1 MTKSFRNII
10 GAVTI
15 LGLLASPV
23 FAAQTKEELLKSLQE
38 KMIQLRAQIEAL
50 QQAQTAVQNTE
61 TEIQG
66 TLGLIR
72 GLREGMTGNDVKK
85 LQEFLSGDREIYPEG
100 LITGFYGRLTAKA
113 VKKFQ
118 ARHGIDQ
125 LGIVGPKTLE
135 KLNERIEERLIKQG
149 YGIGL
154 PSGEPCE
161 KVPPGHLIAPGYLK
175 KHGNIRPLIPPCQLL
190 PPGIAKKIHDDDDED
205 DDDDNGT
212 TTPDII
218 APIIS
223 NVNVTGIAQ
232 TSVTINWTTNEV
244 SDSRVEYGTTTS
256 YGSSTTLNT
265 SLVTAHSQA
274 LTGLAAST
282 LYHYRVISR
291 DGAHNTA
298 TSSDATFTSSSI
310 PDTTS
315 PILSLVTNSG
325 TTATSTN
332 ITWTTDETATSKVW
346 YTTALPLLIAP
357 ATLHTGS
364 VDLVTSHVT
373 SLGSLTAST
382 TYFYLAVS
390 GDASGNSATS
400 SVFSFTTL

>member
-1 MTKSFRNII
+1 M
-10 GAVTI
+10 
-15 LGLLASPV
+15 
-23 FAAQTKEELLKSLQE
+23 
-38 KMIQLRAQIEAL
+38 
-50 QQAQTAVQNTE
+50 
-61 TEIQG
+61 
-66 TLGLIR
+66 
-72 GLREGMTGNDVKK
+72 
-85 LQEFLSGDREIYPEG
+85 
-100 LITGFYGRLTAKA
+100 
-113 VKKFQ
+113 
-118 ARHGIDQ
+118 
-125 LGIVGPKTLE
+125 GPKTLE
-135 KLNERIEERLIKQG
+135 KLNERIEDRLIKQG

-154 PSGEPCE
+154 PSGEHCE

-175 KHGNIRPLIPPCQLL
+175 KQGNIRPLIPPCQLL
-190 PPGIAKKIHDDDDED
+190 PPGIAKKLHD

-218 APIIS
+218 APVIS
-223 NVNVTGIAQ
+223 NVNATGIAQ
-232 TSVTINWTTNEV
+232 TSATINWTTNEV

-265 SLVTAHSQA
+265 SLVTTHAQA
-274 LTGLAAST
+274 LTGLTASM

-310 PDTTS
+310 PDTTP
-315 PILSLVTNSG
+315 PILSLVTNTG

-332 ITWTTDETATSKVW
+332 ITWTTDESATSKIW

-364 VDLVTSHVT
+364 IDLVTSHVT
-373 SLGSLTAST
+373 PLGSLTAST
-382 TYFYLAVS
+382 TYYYLAVS
-390 GDASGNSATS
+390 GDASSNSATS

>member
-1 MTKSFRNII
+1 MTKSFRSII

-15 LGLLASPV
+15 LGLLASPA

-38 KMIQLRAQIEAL
+38 KMVQLRAQIEEL
-50 QQAQTAVQNTE
+50 QRAQTAAQNTQ
-61 TEIQG
+61 TEIYS

-72 GLREGMTGNDVKK
+72 GLREGMTGDDVKK
-85 LQEFLSGDREIYPEG
+85 LQELLSEDKEIYPEG

-154 PSGEPCE
+154 PSGEHCE

-175 KHGNIRPLIPPCQLL
+175 KRGNIRPLIPLCQLL
-190 PPGIAKKIHDDDDED
+190 PPGIAKKIHDDDD
-205 DDDDNGT
+205 DDNGT

-218 APIIS
+218 APVIS

-232 TSVTINWTTNEV
+232 TSATINWTTNEV

-256 YGSSTTLNT
+256 YGSSTALNA
-265 SLVTAHSQA
+265 SLVTAHSQT
-274 LTGLAAST
+274 LTGLTAST
-282 LYHYRVISR
+282 TYHYRVVSR

-298 TSSDATFTSSSI
+298 TSSDATFTTSST
-310 PDTTS
+310 PDTTP
-315 PILSLVTNSG
+315 PILSLVTNTG
-325 TTATSTN
+325 TTATSTS
-332 ITWTTDETATSKVW
+332 ITWTTDKPAMSKVW
-346 YTTALPLLIAP
+346 YATALPLLIAP

-364 VDLVTSHVT
+364 IDLVTSHVT
-373 SLGSLTAST
+373 PLGSLTAST
-382 TYFYLAVS
+382 TYYYLAVS
-390 GDASGNSATS
+390 GDASSNSATS